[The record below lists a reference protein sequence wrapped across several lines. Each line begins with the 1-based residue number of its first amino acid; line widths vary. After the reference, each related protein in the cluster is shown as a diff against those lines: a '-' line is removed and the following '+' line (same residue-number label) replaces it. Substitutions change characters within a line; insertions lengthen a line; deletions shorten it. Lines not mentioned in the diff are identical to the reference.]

1 MISMTEY
8 GKFFGSYL
16 KTEDIKKD
24 TVLTVKDVKT
34 ETFGKGDDAN
44 TKIVLYFKENNKGLA
59 LNKKNAEAVHE
70 VSGQKEIEK
79 WVGAKITI
87 FVDPAVEYMGEKV
100 GGLRIR
106 RPDQGVSQEE
116 KPEDNPKDK

>member
-1 MISMTEY
+1 MTEY